1 MSEEFVMFVVVPV
14 LLLPVGYVVS
24 KILDRV

>member
-1 MSEEFVMFVVVPV
+1 MSEEFVMFVLVPI
-14 LLLPVGYVVS
+14 LLIPVGYVVS